1 MIVIMEKEF
10 IDLFEL
16 QHRLKQGVESLF
28 PNRIWVRA
36 EVSAI
41 KARNGGHCYME
52 LSQSDEKGLV
62 AKSSA
67 IIWSSKYRFIAP
79 YFESV
84 TGTPLQEGL
93 VILVKVQVNYSELY
107 GMSLIIDDINP
118 EFSLGEKEQERQR
131 TIQRLQ
137 SEGLMGLQK
146 GLELPLLPYRMAV
159 ISAEDA
165 AGYRD
170 FMRHVEENPY
180 GFKFDTVLFPALMQG
195 ADCPASIIAALDAVL
210 DEMQEGGIE
219 CCNRLDD
226 MPEGAKMDR
235 AAQQYIGYD
244 AVLILRGGGAKLDLA
259 CFDDYALAAVIAQYP
274 LPVLTAIGHDQDF
287 HVCDMVAYEYLK
299 TPTALADYIV
309 DIYAREDE
317 RISSCESRIRLALS
331 NRLYREDALLD
342 SLAARIKGGFSLKI
356 TKEEALLESLA
367 ARIKG
372 GFSLK
377 ISALESALQVLQTRI
392 QAADP
397 RKILARGYAL
407 ALDENGVVLKGA
419 AGRQVGDKVSVMF
432 ADGTIQAEV
441 VSVVPGAKQ

>member
-1 MIVIMEKEF
+1 MIETMEKEF

-28 PNRIWVRA
+28 PNRILVRA

-52 LSQSDEKGLV
+52 LSQSSDKGLV

-84 TGTPLQEGL
+84 TGSPLQEGL
-93 VILVKVQVNYSELY
+93 VILVQVQVNFSELY

-131 TIQRLQ
+131 TIERLQ
-137 SEGLMGLQK
+137 KEGLMGLQK
-146 GLELPLLPYRMAV
+146 ELDLPLLPYRLAV

-170 FMRHVEENPY
+170 FMRHIEENPY
-180 GFKFDTVLFPALMQG
+180 GFKVEPVLFPALMQG
-195 ADCPASIIAALDAVL
+195 ADCPSSIVAALDAIW
-210 DEMQEGGIE
+210 DEMQEDAAE
-219 CCNRLDD
+219 C
-226 MPEGAKMDR
+226 GTG
-235 AAQQYIGYD
+235 QQCGHYD

-259 CFDDYALAAVIAQYP
+259 CYDDYSLSAAIAQYP
-274 LPVLTAIGHDQDF
+274 LPVLTAIGHDQDY
-287 HVCDMVAYEYLK
+287 HVCDMVAHEFLK

-309 DIYAREDE
+309 DLYAREDE
-317 RISSCESRIRLALS
+317 RISACESRIRLALS
-331 NRLYREDALLD
+331 NRLYREEAVLD
-342 SLAARIKGGFSLKI
+342 SLAARIKGGFTLKI
-356 TKEEALLESLA
+356 A
-367 ARIKG
+367 AM
-372 GFSLK
+372 
-377 ISALESALQVLQTRI
+377 ESALQVLQTRI

-397 RKILARGYAL
+397 RKILERGYAL
-407 ALDENGVVLKGA
+407 AVDAEGVVLRGA
-419 AGRQVGDKVSVMF
+419 MGRNVGDKVSVMF
-432 ADGTIQAEV
+432 ADGTLHTKVTEV
-441 VSVVPGAKQ
+441 VTSS